1 MMFEVCVYTYEEGGR
16 VLVNGVLDFEDTMSR
31 LYCHGLGDQIG
42 KFVLSVFKDGQ
53 ESWEFSYDPWTISI
67 CVAGG
72 WDDGDT

>member
-53 ESWEFSYDPWTISI
+53 ESWEFSY
-67 CVAGG
+67 
-72 WDDGDT
+72 